1 MAGMSDNP
9 LVGDYTKGISKG
21 REYFDNLRRRINA
34 EKADP
39 KVIASDLRDFL
50 GMNARVATTVRAS
63 SSFAPRQPQNPPPQ
77 QARAGWK
84 KVSLA
89 ELALQFKQGK

>member
-63 SSFAPRQPQNPPPQ
+63 SVSAPIPAQK
-77 QARAGWK
+77 QARTGWK

-89 ELALQFKQGK
+89 ELALQFKQDK